1 MYMAD
6 EVTHAE
12 IYARLIEVE
21 SKVDCINQRTQ
32 DVVDA
37 FNAARG
43 AFTVLEFIAKIAK
56 PLLWIGG
63 LVAAIGAMWSNYKP

>member
-1 MYMAD
+1 MPE

-21 SKVDCINQRTQ
+21 NKVDSINQHTQ
-32 DVVDA
+32 DVISA

-63 LVAAIGAMWSNYKP
+63 LVAAIGAMWSNYKS

>member
-1 MYMAD
+1 MAE

-12 IYARLIEVE
+12 IYERLITVE
-21 SKVDCINQRTQ
+21 TKVDCINQRTQ

-43 AFTVLEFIAKIAK
+43 AFTVLEFIAKVAK

>member
-1 MYMAD
+1 MAD

-43 AFTVLEFIAKIAK
+43 AFAVLEFIAKVAK

-63 LVAAIGAMWSNYKP
+63 LIAAIGAMWSNYKP

>member
-1 MYMAD
+1 MAE

-12 IYARLIEVE
+12 IYERLVAVE
-21 SKVDCINQRTQ
+21 SKVDCINQNTK

-43 AFTVLEFIAKIAK
+43 AFAVLEFLAKIAK
-56 PLLWIGG
+56 PILWIGG
-63 LVAAIGAMWSNYKP
+63 LVAAVTAFWSNYKP

>member
-1 MYMAD
+1 MSISPTFPRYVIKKAIND
-6 EVTHAE
+6 TVNAVGSS
-12 IYARLIEVE
+12 IYAA
-21 SKVDCINQRTQ
+21 KVTTFT
-32 DVVDA
+32 

>member
-1 MYMAD
+1 MAE

-12 IYARLIEVE
+12 IYERLVAVE
-21 SKVDCINQRTQ
+21 SKVDCINQNTK

-43 AFTVLEFIAKIAK
+43 AFAVLEFLAKVAK
-56 PLLWIGG
+56 PILWIAG
-63 LVAAIGAMWSNYKP
+63 LVAAVTAFWSNYKP

>member
-1 MYMAD
+1 MQE

-21 SKVDCINQRTQ
+21 AKVDRINQRTQ

-63 LVAAIGAMWSNYKP
+63 LVAAIGALWSNYKVH

>member
-1 MYMAD
+1 MAE

-12 IYARLIEVE
+12 IYERLVAVE
-21 SKVDCINQRTQ
+21 SKVDCIQQNTK

-43 AFTVLEFIAKIAK
+43 AFAVLEFLAKIAK
-56 PLLWIGG
+56 PLLWIAG
-63 LVAAIGAMWSNYKP
+63 LVAAIGAFWSNYKP

>member
-1 MYMAD
+1 MAE

-12 IYARLIEVE
+12 IYDRLIAVE
-21 SKVDCINQRTQ
+21 SKVDCIQQNTK

-43 AFTVLEFIAKIAK
+43 AFAVLEFLAKIAK

-63 LVAAIGAMWSNYKP
+63 LFAAVTAIWSSYKP

>member
-1 MYMAD
+1 MAD